1 MEEKMR
7 VVVLGTGK
15 VGATIVRKL
24 SADGRFEVIAVDMV
38 PNATLAGVARVE
50 KLDVSSVE
58 ALKGFLN
65 QGDVVVSA
73 LPYYLNG
80 GVAEAAGAKG
90 CHYLD
95 LTESVEST
103 RRVRATAENAQT
115 AFIPQCGIAPGYIG
129 ILANDLASKFDSVE
143 RLSLRAGCV
152 PVNPTNRLK
161 YNVMWSMDGVVH
173 EYCEPCDALRDGRS
187 VQIAPLEDLEQL
199 VIGGIALEAFNTSGG
214 LGTLTETY
222 NGKIRSMDYKS
233 IRYPGHA
240 DLMKFL
246 IEDLRF
252 IDRQT
257 DLRDLLLQNLATS
270 LQDVI
275 ALQVVAIGE
284 RDGRRDQIS
293 ASQLFRYKDEI
304 GGTAIENTTASA
316 ICAMV
321 DMLATKK
328 LPQAGFVKQE
338 QVKLSDFLA
347 SPFAAIYRD
356 TPWC

>member
-129 ILANDLASKFDSVE
+129 ILANDLVSKFDSVE

-293 ASQLFRYKDEI
+293 ASQLFYYKDEI